1 MNIKSERSVKYL
13 IYSDLKRAGGG
24 NLIVRL
30 FSNASFSILF
40 WYRIGNYLKK
50 KRNILCKM
58 FYPIIFIIHKHNTIK
73 YGIQFPLSLEIG
85 EGMLFAH
92 FSGIVLGTRSI
103 GKNCTFYQCTIV
115 GGTHGKGIPIIGD
128 NVVLFAG
135 AKVVG
140 KVTIGNNV
148 VIGANSVVVS
158 DIPDNAVV
166 VGIPEEIVSY
176 NASNITQYI

>member
-58 FYPIIFIIHKHNTIK
+58 FYPIIFIIHKHNKVWYTISFIFRDWGRHVVRSFFGNCFRNSQYREK
-73 YGIQFPLSLEIG
+73 LYFLS
-85 EGMLFAH
+85 MH
-92 FSGIVLGTRSI
+92 YSW
-103 GKNCTFYQCTIV
+103 
-115 GGTHGKGIPIIGD
+115 
-128 NVVLFAG
+128 
-135 AKVVG
+135 
-140 KVTIGNNV
+140 GNTWKR
-148 VIGANSVVVS
+148 NS
-158 DIPDNAVV
+158 N
-166 VGIPEEIVSY
+166 
-176 NASNITQYI
+176 NW

>member
-1 MNIKSERSVKYL
+1 M
-13 IYSDLKRAGGG
+13 G
-24 NLIVRL
+24 
-30 FSNASFSILF
+30 
-40 WYRIGNYLKK
+40 
-50 KRNILCKM
+50 
-58 FYPIIFIIHKHNTIK
+58 
-73 YGIQFPLSLEIG
+73 
-85 EGMLFAH
+85 FAH